1 MHLPIGTSP
10 CKRPAL
16 PYRFHASSS
25 AVQLGTVLVISRSRI
40 GSASK
45 GMSPMRHNVAFLA
58 TMAFLAGCGTS
69 QPERTSGGAAAG
81 AATGAG
87 VGALGGPPGMAVGA
101 LVGAGAGAATG
112 AATKPSD
119 VNLGKPPWTNPE
131 TRVPGSGQPSR
142 TASRT
147 RGSGS
152 ESATVDELNNRSLDA
167 ARQGSSFNP

>member
-1 MHLPIGTSP
+1 
-10 CKRPAL
+10 
-16 PYRFHASSS
+16 
-25 AVQLGTVLVISRSRI
+25 
-40 GSASK
+40 
-45 GMSPMRHNVAFLA
+45 MRHNVAFLA
-58 TMAFLAGCGTS
+58 TMALLGGCGTS

-87 VGALGGPPGMAVGA
+87 VGALAGPPGMAVGA
-101 LVGAGAGAATG
+101 LVGAGTGAATG

-119 VNLGKPPWTNPE
+119 VNLGKPPWANPE

-147 RGSGS
+147 RGSGPS